1 MAHLHSN
8 KEDIHT
14 SDSDGEDIPTLTNKV
29 VVESSDESTE
39 SHKDHCR
46 NKSFDSSSDS
56 DGSGPPGLIDR
67 PFDDS
72 SAESEVDIP
81 HVSSGRNC
89 DKKNLPKL
97 LNRDRAKI
105 DSSDESDVSSG
116 HNSGKNILPPLL
128 NRNRAK
134 VDSSDES
141 EPEDQPTPVDSSDE
155 SEPEDQP
162 TPSGDFPSKDSRL
175 SKNTLPKLLDRNRAQ
190 VDSSD
195 ESEPKDQPT
204 PSGDSPSKDSR
215 LELPFHLHPSTP
227 FNATVNGTRRPG
239 FSAHQDAHRE
249 RGSEIVCSEDIVST
263 NN

>member
-14 SDSDGEDIPTLTNKV
+14 SDSDGEDIPALTNKV

-56 DGSGPPGLIDR
+56 DGAGPPGLVDR
-67 PFDDS
+67 PLDDS
-72 SAESEVDIP
+72 SAEEEVDIP

-116 HNSGKNILPPLL
+116 HNSGKNILP
-128 NRNRAK
+128 
-134 VDSSDES
+134 
-141 EPEDQPTPVDSSDE
+141 
-155 SEPEDQP
+155 
-162 TPSGDFPSKDSRL
+162 
-175 SKNTLPKLLDRNRAQ
+175 KLLDRNRAK

-227 FNATVNGTRRPG
+227 FNATINGTRRPG
-239 FSAHQDAHRE
+239 FSAHQDTHRE
-249 RGSEIVCSEDIVST
+249 RGCEIVCSEDIVST